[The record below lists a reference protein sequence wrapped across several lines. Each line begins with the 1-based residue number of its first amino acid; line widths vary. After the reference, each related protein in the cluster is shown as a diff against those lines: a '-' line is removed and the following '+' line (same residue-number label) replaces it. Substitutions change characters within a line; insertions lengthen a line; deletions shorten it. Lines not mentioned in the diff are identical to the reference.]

1 LKCILLI
8 RLFGIFFI
16 LSWTQWSIGQ
26 NVSVFTLEND
36 AIKHVKF
43 EAKQISKIYVETI
56 SDSRFQFQSSAES
69 TYKNDLYFDYH
80 VSNDSL
86 IITDIYPKYLEFG
99 NNKMTSTQVFSVEVW
114 LKMPEQLSLFID
126 SNYGTMV
133 VNGRFENL
141 LLNTKSGNCKLNIL
155 KTNANISTYSGDIS
169 ITTRDVNVSAETQN
183 GIKVVDTFLIEK
195 HLLKLKSID
204 GDIKVRNKRRE

>member
-1 LKCILLI
+1 M
-8 RLFGIFFI
+8 
-16 LSWTQWSIGQ
+16 LSWVQWSFAQ

-43 EAKQISKIYVETI
+43 EARQISKIYVETV
-56 SDSRFQFQSSAES
+56 SGSNFQFQSSAES
-69 TYKNDLYFDYH
+69 TYKNDLYFDYQ

-126 SNYGTMV
+126 SNYGSMEV
-133 VNGRFENL
+133 KGIFENL
-141 LLNTKSGNCKLNIL
+141 LINTKSGVCELKIE

-169 ITTRDVNVSAETQN
+169 IITKDVIVNAETQN
-183 GIKVVDTFLIEK
+183 GTLDIDTFLIEK
-195 HLLKLKSID
+195 YQLKLKSID
-204 GDIKVRNKRRE
+204 GDIKVKNTRSD